1 MTQRM
6 NTIPHPVSTPSNP
19 PVRRPN
25 STAWLLMAG
34 AVVMGTVLLLGL
46 LALGVILYLNQDD
59 IADDVTVAGLP
70 VSGMSSSEAETYL
83 SQNIPAQPLL
93 LTDGTRSWSL
103 QLAHLGININVDATL
118 DAAQNASAGE
128 NVQPYYT
135 VDLNQAQNGFIY
147 LSDLANIPAST
158 SPAQNGR
165 AIEIP
170 VMLERLRVNL
180 NAEIADGVLDL
191 SMIEVAPPVQENVQ
205 ANSGQTTV
213 HVVERGQELG
223 LIAKEYG
230 VSIDDILALND
241 LPNPDVIFVGQ
252 ELIIPAGGVY
262 APSAANAPPAPTGV
276 GKEIVVSVDNQRIY
290 AYENGSLIHSHLVST
305 GLPDTP
311 TVYGDYHIYVK
322 LAADD
327 MAGPG
332 YYLPQ
337 VPYTMYFYQGY
348 AIHGTYWHNSFG
360 RPMSHGCVNLPTG
373 EAEWFFNWAEVG
385 TLVRVI

>member
-1 MTQRM
+1 MG
-6 NTIPHPVSTPSNP
+6 
-19 PVRRPN
+19 
-25 STAWLLMAG
+25 G

-46 LALGVILYLNQDD
+46 LAVGVILYLKQDG

-70 VSGMSSSEAETYL
+70 VSGMSSSEAKTYL

-118 DAAQNASAGE
+118 DAARNANVGE
-128 NVQPYYT
+128 NVPSYYT

-165 AIEIP
+165 AIDIP

-191 SMIEVAPPVQENVQ
+191 SMIEVAPPVQENAQ

-241 LPNPDVIFVGQ
+241 LSNPDVIFVGQ
-252 ELIIPAGGVY
+252 ELVIPAGGVY
-262 APSAANAPPAPTGV
+262 APSAADAPPAPTGV

-290 AYENGSLIHSHLVST
+290 AYENGALVHSHLVST

-360 RPMSHGCVNLPTG
+360 RPMSHGCVNLPTS

>member
-6 NTIPHPVSTPSNP
+6 NTLPNATSPVSNP
-19 PVRRPN
+19 PTRRSN
-25 STAWLLMAG
+25 STAWLLLGG
-34 AVVMGTVLLLGL
+34 ALVIGTFLVLGI
-46 LALGVILYLNQDD
+46 LAAGVIFYLSQDD
-59 IADDVTVAGLP
+59 IADHVTVAGLP
-70 VSGMSSSEAETYL
+70 VSGMSSNEAKTYL
-83 SQNIPAQPLL
+83 AQNIPAQPLL

-103 QLAHLGININVDATL
+103 QLANLGININVDMTL
-118 DAAQNASAGE
+118 QAAQAASAGE

-135 VDLNQAQNGFIY
+135 VDLNQTQNGFIY

-158 SPAQNGR
+158 NPAQNGR
-165 AIEIP
+165 AIDIP

-191 SMIEVAPPVQENVQ
+191 SMIDVAPPVQENAQV
-205 ANSGQTTV
+205 NSGQTTV

-223 LIAKEYG
+223 LIAKAYG
-230 VSIDDILALND
+230 VSIDDILTLND
-241 LPNPDVIFVGQ
+241 LDNPDVIFVGQ

-262 APSAANAPPAPTGV
+262 APSAADAPPAPTGI
-276 GKEIVVSVDNQRIY
+276 GKEIVVSVDYQRIY
-290 AYENGSLIHSHLVST
+290 AYENGTLVHSHLVST

-311 TVYGDYHIYVK
+311 TVYGDYHIYIK
-322 LAADD
+322 LTADD
-327 MAGPG
+327 MTGPG

-360 RPMSHGCVNLPTG
+360 RPMSHGCVNLPTN